1 MSLEAITTAIK
12 EVGKN
17 ISKTAVKEIGK
28 NISETAV
35 KEIQKSKVE
44 SIKSSGD
51 GVLMKLNDIKNLTP
65 EKLNE
70 QAKENI
76 AQKYERFL
84 KGCLPRTDGE
94 WDGEIGNSRWRPDP
108 DYIPKKMN
116 PKNETWGTILDKYN
130 IDSIEFKDG
139 YPDFSEIAK
148 EEVQIDDFTEDRSIN
163 FDQAD
168 EKLAKEWECSPEDVE
183 KWRKENKYTWHE
195 CEDCKTMQLVPSE
208 VHGNISHSGGISE
221 YKKL

>member
-12 EVGKN
+12 EF
-17 ISKTAVKEIGK
+17 GK

-35 KEIQKSKVE
+35 KEISKNTVE
-44 SIKSSGD
+44 NIKSAGD

-76 AQKYERFL
+76 TQKYERLL

-94 WDGEIGNSRWRPDP
+94 WDGEIGNSKWRPYLDF
-108 DYIPKKMN
+108 IPKKMN
-116 PKNETWGTILDKYN
+116 PENETWRKIFDRYG

-148 EEVQIDDFTEDRSIN
+148 GEVQIDDFTEDRSIN

-168 EKLAKEWECSPEDVE
+168 EKLAQEWGCSPEEVE

-208 VHGNISHSGGISE
+208 VHGNIPHSGGISE
-221 YKKL
+221 YKKLQQ